1 MTSNNP
7 NYAEISDEKPFPK
20 IKPIFTLDKNL
31 PKVNNII
38 ITDRLF
44 GQCNVCLLYYKNC
57 FLLIN
62 VGIIYTKN
70 AWRPGL
76 KSSGYARYA
85 SKISPR
91 YLKNK

>member
-1 MTSNNP
+1 MASNNS

-44 GQCNVCLLYYKNC
+44 GQCNVCLLYYKELFFTDKC
-57 FLLIN
+57 RHYLC
-62 VGIIYTKN
+62 KKCME
-70 AWRPGL
+70 AWI
-76 KSSGYARYA
+76 
-85 SKISPR
+85 KIKRICPVCKQNFSQIF
-91 YLKNK
+91 KK